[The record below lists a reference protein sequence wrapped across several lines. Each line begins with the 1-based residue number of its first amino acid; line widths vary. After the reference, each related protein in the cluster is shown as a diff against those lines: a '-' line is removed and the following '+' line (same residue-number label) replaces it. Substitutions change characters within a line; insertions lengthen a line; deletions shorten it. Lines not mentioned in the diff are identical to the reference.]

1 MVGFLR
7 RWIPFHWTPASW
19 GLVGNAYSEAEAHYR
34 LEGEALERSLA
45 YIRRTDDPAALAREL
60 LDIEYRHGRI
70 TEYDAALRRVEL
82 DHPPGVERDLAR
94 LNVDYQHGKLDK
106 FVYEK
111 QRATLKNEPWIAIIN
126 SGFDPQQGIDGVF
139 FEFDW
144 NETWIEFLRSN
155 GYSGRSDEQVI
166 DEWFADVCRSH
177 GLNDSVP
184 FSARL
189 D

>member
-1 MVGFLR
+1 MAGFLR
-7 RWIPFHWTPASW
+7 RWLPFRLTPASW
-19 GLVGNAYSEAEAHYR
+19 GLVGKAYSEAEAHYS
-34 LEGEALERSLA
+34 LEGEALERRLA
-45 YIRRTDDPAALAREL
+45 YIRQDDPAMLAREL
-60 LDIEYRHGRI
+60 LDIECRYGRV
-70 TEYDAALRRVEL
+70 TEYDAALRRVEM
-82 DHPPGVERDLAR
+82 DHPPGVEHDLAR
-94 LNVDYQHGKLDK
+94 LDVDYQHGKLDK

-155 GYSGRSDEQVI
+155 GYSGRNDEQVI